1 MKTPCFFYLSSPG
14 GSDETNLKAEP
25 RLGQISSANHESR
38 RFLTEKRTCRN
49 LQGML
54 RAIQPNGRFVR
65 AESKEESTCE
75 ERHYSVNELAVL
87 WNLSKQ
93 TIRRLFQDEPDV
105 VRIGENDVRRKRAY
119 VTLRIPESVARRVH
133 QRLSKSA

>member
-1 MKTPCFFYLSSPG
+1 
-14 GSDETNLKAEP
+14 
-25 RLGQISSANHESR
+25 
-38 RFLTEKRTCRN
+38 
-49 LQGML
+49 ML
-54 RAIQPNGRFVR
+54 RAIQPNGSLVR
-65 AESKEESTCE
+65 AELKEESTCE
-75 ERHYSVNELAVL
+75 EKHYSVNELAVL

>member
-1 MKTPCFFYLSSPG
+1 
-14 GSDETNLKAEP
+14 
-25 RLGQISSANHESR
+25 
-38 RFLTEKRTCRN
+38 
-49 LQGML
+49 ML
-54 RAIQPNGRFVR
+54 RAIHPNGSFTRS
-65 AESKEESTCE
+65 APKEESVCE
-75 ERHYSVNELAVL
+75 ERHYSVNELAIL

-105 VRIGENDVRRKRAY
+105 VRIGENDVRHKRTY

>member
-1 MKTPCFFYLSSPG
+1 
-14 GSDETNLKAEP
+14 
-25 RLGQISSANHESR
+25 
-38 RFLTEKRTCRN
+38 
-49 LQGML
+49 ML
-54 RAIQPNGRFVR
+54 RAIQQNGSFTR
-65 AESKEESTCE
+65 AEQQEECASRE
-75 ERHYSVNELAVL
+75 KHYSVNELAIL

-105 VRIGENDVRRKRAY
+105 VRIGENDVRHKRAY

>member
-1 MKTPCFFYLSSPG
+1 M
-14 GSDETNLKAEP
+14 
-25 RLGQISSANHESR
+25 
-38 RFLTEKRTCRN
+38 
-49 LQGML
+49 
-54 RAIQPNGRFVR
+54 
-65 AESKEESTCE
+65 
-75 ERHYSVNELAVL
+75 AVL

>member
-1 MKTPCFFYLSSPG
+1 
-14 GSDETNLKAEP
+14 
-25 RLGQISSANHESR
+25 
-38 RFLTEKRTCRN
+38 
-49 LQGML
+49 ML
-54 RAIQPNGRFVR
+54 RAIQPNGSFTR
-65 AESKEESTCE
+65 AEPNQESACE

-105 VRIGENDVRRKRAY
+105 VRIGEKDVRHRRAY
-119 VTLRIPESVARRVH
+119 VTLRIPESVVRRVH

>member
-1 MKTPCFFYLSSPG
+1 
-14 GSDETNLKAEP
+14 
-25 RLGQISSANHESR
+25 
-38 RFLTEKRTCRN
+38 
-49 LQGML
+49 ML
-54 RAIQPNGRFVR
+54 RSIQPNRGVSRP
-65 AESKEESTCE
+65 EPKEESLCE
-75 ERHYSVNELAVL
+75 ERHYSVNELSAL

-105 VRIGENDVRRKRAY
+105 VRIGETDVRRKRGY